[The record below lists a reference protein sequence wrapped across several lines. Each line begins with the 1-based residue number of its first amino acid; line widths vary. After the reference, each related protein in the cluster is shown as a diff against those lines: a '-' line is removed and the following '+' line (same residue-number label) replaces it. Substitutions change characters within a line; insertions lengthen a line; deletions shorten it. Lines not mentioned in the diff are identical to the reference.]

1 MSSEAGLRPAPRRGP
16 SAPGPPRMLRIRS
29 AALRLAHRGAGQAF
43 LDVHY
48 HCRKPKFA
56 LCHAVSRTIEP
67 IYPAP
72 SRGSARRGGIVDVYV
87 YVYVHVYVGMGRAS
101 LIRGAF

>member
-1 MSSEAGLRPAPRRGP
+1 
-16 SAPGPPRMLRIRS
+16 MLPIRS
-29 AALRLAHRGAGQAF
+29 AALRYAPLGFAHRGAGQAF